1 MKIISRSGFNSQ
13 VAMATKP
20 HCTDWE
26 LNWNRLAHG
35 LIKYRPSIAIVR
47 FKKLKSKRVLHMKNR
62 WIMLAVLFTVRT
74 VMGIQFQSI
83 ILVIFRTIQT
93 RFKPILIE

>member
-1 MKIISRSGFNSQ
+1 
-13 VAMATKP
+13 
-20 HCTDWE
+20 
-26 LNWNRLAHG
+26 
-35 LIKYRPSIAIVR
+35 
-47 FKKLKSKRVLHMKNR
+47 MKNR